1 MAGLDAHPTSLERI
15 TLAALC
21 CSSLQA
27 SEVRVRRISVL
38 VRSNAHP
45 AHHCPDAPKAALA
58 AVDRLFLGNKK
69 PDAVAGFS
77 EQVAVGKILTMAK

>member
-1 MAGLDAHPTSLERI
+1 M
-15 TLAALC
+15 
-21 CSSLQA
+21 
-27 SEVRVRRISVL
+27 L
-38 VRSNAHP
+38 VRSNAQP
-45 AHHCPDAPKAALA
+45 AHQCPDAPKAALA